1 MPGAN
6 LTHIIMQGCV
16 EQCGLC
22 MLGAGKIYVHGA
34 GQINKDSGMTQATGL
49 TLLEE
54 HQAHGGRVMFYEHPS
69 SVLGLPARFGVFLPP
84 SANNGGRVPV
94 VYALAGLTCTQETF
108 LIKAGALA
116 EAARLG
122 IALVTPDTSAR
133 GADIVGEATDWDL
146 GTGAGFY
153 LDATQQPW
161 VGHYRMG
168 SYIAQELPLLVEAAL
183 PLDGARRGIMGHSMG
198 GHGALVHGLQAPLF
212 WKSVS
217 AFAPLVHPSVVPW
230 GKKAFTAYLGTDHA
244 AWRAH
249 DAVCLLEDGYTHP
262 APILVDTGLA
272 DQFLQRELQPWHLVE
287 AAQKAGQALICREHE
302 GYDHSYWFVQSFV
315 AEHLR
320 HHASV
325 LGGG

>member
-1 MPGAN
+1 
-6 LTHIIMQGCV
+6 
-16 EQCGLC
+16 
-22 MLGAGKIYVHGA
+22 
-34 GQINKDSGMTQATGL
+34 MTQTTGL

-54 HQAHGGRVMFYEHPS
+54 HKTHGGRVMFYEHPS

-84 SANNGGRVPV
+84 SAGNAGKVPV

-108 LIKAGALA
+108 LIKSGALA
-116 EAARLG
+116 EATRLG

-133 GADIVGEATDWDL
+133 GAGIEGEATDWDL

-217 AFAPLVHPSVVPW
+217 AFAPIVHPSAVPW

-262 APILVDTGLA
+262 ASILVDTGLV
-272 DQFLQRELQPWHLVE
+272 DQFLQRELQPWHLVD
-287 AAQKAGQALICREHE
+287 AAKKAGQALICREHE

-315 AEHLR
+315 ADHLR
-320 HHASV
+320 HHAGV
-325 LGGG
+325 LGAG

>member
-1 MPGAN
+1 MADQMKRGMDMTEAN
-6 LTHIIMQGCV
+6 
-16 EQCGLC
+16 
-22 MLGAGKIYVHGA
+22 
-34 GQINKDSGMTQATGL
+34 GL

-54 HQAHGGRVMFYEHPS
+54 HRAHGGRVMFYEHSS

-84 SANNGGRVPV
+84 AAEQGGKVPV

-108 LIKAGALA
+108 LIKATALA

-122 IALVTPDTSAR
+122 VALVTPDTSPR
-133 GADIVGEATDWDL
+133 GAGIEGEDTDWDL

-153 LDATQQPW
+153 LDATRQPW
-161 VGHYRMG
+161 AQHYRMG
-168 SYIAQELPLLVEAAL
+168 SYIAQELPLLVESAL

-212 WKSVS
+212 WKSIS
-217 AFAPLVHPSVVPW
+217 AFAPVVHPSVVPW
-230 GKKAFTAYLGTDHA
+230 GKKAFSTYLGADPA
-244 AWRAH
+244 DWRAH

-272 DQFLQRELQPWHLVE
+272 DQFLQRELQPQHLV
-287 AAQKAGQALICREHE
+287 AAAEKAGQALICREHE

-315 AEHLR
+315 ADHLR
-320 HHASV
+320 HHAGL
-325 LGGG
+325 LGV

>member
-1 MPGAN
+1 
-6 LTHIIMQGCV
+6 
-16 EQCGLC
+16 
-22 MLGAGKIYVHGA
+22 
-34 GQINKDSGMTQATGL
+34 MTQTTGL

-54 HQAHGGRVMFYEHPS
+54 HKAHGGRVMFYEHPS
-69 SVLGLPARFGVFLPP
+69 SVLGLPARFGVFLPL
-84 SANNGGRVPV
+84 SAGNAGKVPV

-108 LIKAGALA
+108 LIKSGALV

-122 IALVTPDTSAR
+122 IALVTPDTSVR
-133 GADIVGEATDWDL
+133 GAGVEGEATDWDL

-168 SYIAQELPLLVEAAL
+168 SYIAQELPLLVESAL
-183 PLDGARRGIMGHSMG
+183 PLDGTRRGIMGHSMG

-217 AFAPLVHPSVVPW
+217 AFAPIVHPSAVPW

-262 APILVDTGLA
+262 ASILVDTGLA
-272 DQFLQRELQPWHLVE
+272 DQFLQRELQPWHLVD
-287 AAQKAGQALICREHE
+287 AAKKAGQALICREHE

-315 AEHLR
+315 ADHLR
-320 HHASV
+320 HHAGV
-325 LGGG
+325 LGAG

>member
-1 MPGAN
+1 
-6 LTHIIMQGCV
+6 
-16 EQCGLC
+16 
-22 MLGAGKIYVHGA
+22 
-34 GQINKDSGMTQATGL
+34 MTQATGL

-133 GADIVGEATDWDL
+133 GADIAGETTDWDL

-217 AFAPLVHPSVVPW
+217 AFAPLVHPSAVPW
-230 GKKAFTAYLGTDHA
+230 GKKAFTAYLGADHA

-325 LGGG
+325 LGGR

>member
-1 MPGAN
+1 MADQ
-6 LTHIIMQGCV
+6 MKRV
-16 EQCGLC
+16 
-22 MLGAGKIYVHGA
+22 V
-34 GQINKDSGMTQATGL
+34 GMTETTGL

-54 HQAHGGRVMFYEHPS
+54 HRAHGGRVMFYEHVS

-84 SANNGGRVPV
+84 AAEQGGKVPV

-108 LIKAGALA
+108 LIKATALA

-122 IALVTPDTSAR
+122 VALVTPDTSPR
-133 GADIVGEATDWDL
+133 GAGIEGENTDWDL

-153 LDATQQPW
+153 LDATRQPW
-161 VGHYRMG
+161 AQHYRMG

-183 PLDGARRGIMGHSMG
+183 PLDGTRRGIMGHSMG

-212 WKSVS
+212 WKSIS
-217 AFAPLVHPSVVPW
+217 AFAPVVHPSVVPW
-230 GKKAFTAYLGTDHA
+230 GKKALSTYLGPDHA

-272 DQFLQRELQPWHLVE
+272 DQFLQRELQPWHLVT
-287 AAQKAGQALICREHE
+287 AAEKAGQALICREHE

-315 AEHLR
+315 ADHLR
-320 HHASV
+320 HHAGL
-325 LGGG
+325 LGA

>member
-1 MPGAN
+1 
-6 LTHIIMQGCV
+6 
-16 EQCGLC
+16 
-22 MLGAGKIYVHGA
+22 
-34 GQINKDSGMTQATGL
+34 MTQTTGL

-54 HQAHGGRVMFYEHPS
+54 HKTHGGRVMFYEHPS

-84 SANNGGRVPV
+84 SAGNAGKVPV

-108 LIKAGALA
+108 LIKSGALA

-122 IALVTPDTSAR
+122 IALVTPDTSVR
-133 GADIVGEATDWDL
+133 GAGVEGEATDWDL

-168 SYIAQELPLLVEAAL
+168 SYIAQELPLLVESAL
-183 PLDGARRGIMGHSMG
+183 PLDGTRRGIMGHSMG

-217 AFAPLVHPSVVPW
+217 AFAPIVHPSAVPW
-230 GKKAFTAYLGTDHA
+230 GKKAFTAYLGTDNA

-262 APILVDTGLA
+262 ASILVDTGLA
-272 DQFLQRELQPWHLVE
+272 DQFLQRELQPWHLVD
-287 AAQKAGQALICREHE
+287 AAKKAGQALICREHE

-315 AEHLR
+315 ADHLR

-325 LGGG
+325 LGAG

>member
-1 MPGAN
+1 MADQ
-6 LTHIIMQGCV
+6 MKRV
-16 EQCGLC
+16 
-22 MLGAGKIYVHGA
+22 V
-34 GQINKDSGMTQATGL
+34 GMTETTGL

-54 HQAHGGRVMFYEHPS
+54 HRAHGGRVMFYEHAS

-84 SANNGGRVPV
+84 AAEQGGKVPV

-108 LIKAGALA
+108 LIKATALA
-116 EAARLG
+116 ESARLG
-122 IALVTPDTSAR
+122 VALVTPDTSPR
-133 GADIVGEATDWDL
+133 GAGIEGENTDWDL

-153 LDATQQPW
+153 LDATRQPW
-161 VGHYRMG
+161 AQHYRMG
-168 SYIAQELPLLVEAAL
+168 SYIAQELPLLVETAL

-212 WKSVS
+212 WKSIS
-217 AFAPLVHPSVVPW
+217 AFAPVVHPSVVPW
-230 GKKAFTAYLGTDHA
+230 GKKALSTYLGPDHA

-272 DQFLQRELQPWHLVE
+272 DQFLQRELQPWHLVT
-287 AAQKAGQALICREHE
+287 AAEKAGQALICREHE

-315 AEHLR
+315 ADHLR
-320 HHASV
+320 HHAGL
-325 LGGG
+325 LGA

>member
-1 MPGAN
+1 
-6 LTHIIMQGCV
+6 
-16 EQCGLC
+16 
-22 MLGAGKIYVHGA
+22 
-34 GQINKDSGMTQATGL
+34 MTQTTGL

-54 HQAHGGRVMFYEHPS
+54 HKAHGGRVMFYEHPS

-84 SANNGGRVPV
+84 SAGNAGKVPV

-108 LIKAGALA
+108 LIKSGALA

-122 IALVTPDTSAR
+122 IALVTPDTSVR
-133 GADIVGEATDWDL
+133 GAGVEGEATDWDL

-168 SYIAQELPLLVEAAL
+168 SYIAQELPLLVESAL
-183 PLDGARRGIMGHSMG
+183 PLDGTRRGIMGHSMG

-217 AFAPLVHPSVVPW
+217 AFAPIVHPSAVPW
-230 GKKAFTAYLGTDHA
+230 GKKAFTAYLGTDNA

-262 APILVDTGLA
+262 ASILVDTGLA
-272 DQFLQRELQPWHLVE
+272 DQFLQRELQPWHLVT
-287 AAQKAGQALICREHE
+287 AAEKAGQALICREHE

-315 AEHLR
+315 ADHLR
-320 HHASV
+320 HHAGL
-325 LGGG
+325 LGA

>member
-1 MPGAN
+1 
-6 LTHIIMQGCV
+6 
-16 EQCGLC
+16 
-22 MLGAGKIYVHGA
+22 
-34 GQINKDSGMTQATGL
+34 MTQTTGL

-54 HQAHGGRVMFYEHPS
+54 HKAHGGRVMFYEHPS

-84 SANNGGRVPV
+84 SAGNAGKVPV

-108 LIKAGALA
+108 LIKSGALA

-122 IALVTPDTSAR
+122 IALVTPDTSVR
-133 GADIVGEATDWDL
+133 GAGVEGEATDWDL

-168 SYIAQELPLLVEAAL
+168 SYIAQELPLLVESAL
-183 PLDGARRGIMGHSMG
+183 LLDGTRRGIMGHSMG

-217 AFAPLVHPSVVPW
+217 AFAPIVHPSAVPW
-230 GKKAFTAYLGTDHA
+230 GKKAFTAYLGTDNA

-262 APILVDTGLA
+262 ASILVDTGLA
-272 DQFLQRELQPWHLVE
+272 DQFLQRELQPWHLVD
-287 AAQKAGQALICREHE
+287 AAKKAGQALICREHE

-315 AEHLR
+315 ADHLR

-325 LGGG
+325 LGAG

>member
-1 MPGAN
+1 
-6 LTHIIMQGCV
+6 
-16 EQCGLC
+16 
-22 MLGAGKIYVHGA
+22 
-34 GQINKDSGMTQATGL
+34 MTQTTGL

-54 HQAHGGRVMFYEHPS
+54 HKAHGGRVMFYEHPS

-84 SANNGGRVPV
+84 SAGNAGKVPV

-108 LIKAGALA
+108 LIKSGALA

-122 IALVTPDTSAR
+122 IALVTPDTSVR
-133 GADIVGEATDWDL
+133 GAGVEGEATDWDL

-168 SYIAQELPLLVEAAL
+168 SYIAQELPLLVESAL
-183 PLDGARRGIMGHSMG
+183 PLDGTRRGIMGHSMG

-217 AFAPLVHPSVVPW
+217 AFAPIVHPSAVPW
-230 GKKAFTAYLGTDHA
+230 GKKAFTAYLGTDNA

-262 APILVDTGLA
+262 ASILVDTGLA
-272 DQFLQRELQPWHLVE
+272 DQFLQRELQPWHLVD
-287 AAQKAGQALICREHE
+287 AAKKAGQALICREHE

-315 AEHLR
+315 ADHLR
-320 HHASV
+320 HHAAV
-325 LGGG
+325 LGA

>member
-1 MPGAN
+1 
-6 LTHIIMQGCV
+6 
-16 EQCGLC
+16 
-22 MLGAGKIYVHGA
+22 
-34 GQINKDSGMTQATGL
+34 MTQTTGL

-54 HQAHGGRVMFYEHPS
+54 HKAHGGRVMFYEHPS

-84 SANNGGRVPV
+84 SAGNAGKVPV

-108 LIKAGALA
+108 LIKSGALA

-122 IALVTPDTSAR
+122 IALVTPDTSVR
-133 GADIVGEATDWDL
+133 GAGVEGEATDWDL

-168 SYIAQELPLLVEAAL
+168 SYIAQELPLLVESAL
-183 PLDGARRGIMGHSMG
+183 PLDGTRRGIMGHSMG

-217 AFAPLVHPSVVPW
+217 AFAPIVHPSAVPW
-230 GKKAFTAYLGTDHA
+230 GKKAFTAYLGTDNA

-262 APILVDTGLA
+262 ASILVDTGLA
-272 DQFLQRELQPWHLVE
+272 DQFLQRELQPWHLVD
-287 AAQKAGQALICREHE
+287 AAKKTGQALICREHE

-315 AEHLR
+315 ADHLR

-325 LGGG
+325 LGAG

>member
-1 MPGAN
+1 
-6 LTHIIMQGCV
+6 
-16 EQCGLC
+16 
-22 MLGAGKIYVHGA
+22 
-34 GQINKDSGMTQATGL
+34 MTEATGL

-54 HQAHGGRVMFYEHPS
+54 HNAHGGRVLFYQHPS

-84 SANNGGRVPV
+84 LALQGNTVPV

-108 LIKAGALA
+108 LIKAAALA

-122 IALVTPDTSAR
+122 IALVTPDTSPR
-133 GADIVGEATDWDL
+133 GAGIEGEAVDWDL

-161 VGHYRMG
+161 AQHYRMG

-212 WKSVS
+212 WKSIS
-217 AFAPLVHPSVVPW
+217 AFAPVVHPSIVPW
-230 GKKAFTAYLGTDHA
+230 GKKALSTYLGADHA

-249 DAVCLLEDGYTHP
+249 DAVCLLEDGYKHP
-262 APILVDTGLA
+262 SSILVDTGLA
-272 DQFLQRELQPWHLVE
+272 DQFLQRELQPWHLV
-287 AAQKAGQALICREHE
+287 AAAEKAGQALICREHE

-320 HHASV
+320 HHAAL
-325 LGGG
+325 LGVPA

>member
-1 MPGAN
+1 
-6 LTHIIMQGCV
+6 
-16 EQCGLC
+16 
-22 MLGAGKIYVHGA
+22 
-34 GQINKDSGMTQATGL
+34 MTQTTGL

-54 HQAHGGRVMFYEHPS
+54 HKAHGGRVMFYEHPS

-84 SANNGGRVPV
+84 SAGNAGKVPV

-108 LIKAGALA
+108 LIKSGALA

-122 IALVTPDTSAR
+122 IALVTPDTSVR
-133 GADIVGEATDWDL
+133 GAGVEGEATDWDL

-168 SYIAQELPLLVEAAL
+168 SYIAQELPLLVESAL
-183 PLDGARRGIMGHSMG
+183 PLDGTRRGIMGHSMG

-217 AFAPLVHPSVVPW
+217 AFAPIVHPSAVPW
-230 GKKAFTAYLGTDHA
+230 GKKAFTAYLGTDNA

-262 APILVDTGLA
+262 ASILVDTGLA
-272 DQFLQRELQPWHLVE
+272 DQFLQRELQPWHLVD
-287 AAQKAGQALICREHE
+287 AAKKAGQALICREHE

-315 AEHLR
+315 ADHLR

-325 LGGG
+325 LGAG